1 MPYYDILRMIMN
13 KLIIVLIAYALTQIA
28 CVTSAALVP
37 APTAHLE
44 EAGTPA
50 VEPATEVVSVC
61 ATAWT
66 AVHLRAAR
74 GSDARVLDT
83 VARGAVVTVRSKAG
97 DWWLVELDGRVGY
110 VRGKYLQET
119 ECK

>member
-1 MPYYDILRMIMN
+1 MN
-13 KLIIVLIAYALTQIA
+13 KLTIVLIAYALTQIA
-28 CVTSAALVP
+28 CVTSAMLVP
-37 APTAHLE
+37 VPTAQGTLYAAHLE
-44 EAGTPA
+44 KAGTPA
-50 VEPATEVVSVC
+50 AEPTAEGKGIC
-61 ATAWT
+61 AIAWT

-83 VARGAVVTVRSKAG
+83 VARGAVVTVCSKAG
-97 DWWLVELDGRVGY
+97 DWWLVELDGRMGY

>member
-1 MPYYDILRMIMN
+1 
-13 KLIIVLIAYALTQIA
+13 
-28 CVTSAALVP
+28 
-37 APTAHLE
+37 
-44 EAGTPA
+44 
-50 VEPATEVVSVC
+50 
-61 ATAWT
+61 
-66 AVHLRAAR
+66 
-74 GSDARVLDT
+74 VLDT